1 MALVSALF
9 WLIRSLIAPRTSLVA
24 ENLALRQ
31 QLTVLNRKIHRPQ
44 LHRRDRFF
52 WVILSRFWKN
62 WREVLIIVKPETV
75 IKWHRQGF
83 KLYWRWKS
91 KAPVGRPKIDKE
103 IRELIKRM
111 SLENPLWGTPRIQS
125 ELRLLGFDLAESTVA
140 KYRVRGS
147 ASPSQTWKTFLA
159 NHAKQIAAIDFGAV
173 PTLTFRNLYCFI
185 ILLHDRRKVIH
196 FNVTAHPTAEWT
208 ARQLIEAF
216 PEDSAPR
223 YLLRDRDQIY
233 GEDFRLRVQGMQIE
247 EVITAPRSPFQNPY
261 AERVWLNSPRVS
273 RSSDHHRRRS
283 LAPSLARLLRLL
295 SQLSPAS
302 GIGEELADSARS
314 RRASEGQ
321 GHLNS
326 TSRRFASLLPTSRL
340 TLAIRLAPGD
350 IDQINGETAS
360 AGRDSC
366 ASLQTYAPST

>member
-1 MALVSALF
+1 
-9 WLIRSLIAPRTSLVA
+9 
-24 ENLALRQ
+24 
-31 QLTVLNRKIHRPQ
+31 
-44 LHRRDRFF
+44 
-52 WVILSRFWKN
+52 VILSQLWKN
-62 WREVLIIVKPETV
+62 WREVLLIVKPETV

-83 KLYWRWKS
+83 KLYWRWMS
-91 KAPVGRPKIDKE
+91 RAPVGRPKIDRE

-147 ASPSQTWKTFLA
+147 PSPSQTWKMFLA
-159 NHAKQIAAIDFGAV
+159 NHAKQIAAIDFFTV

-185 ILLHDRRKVIH
+185 ILLHDRRKVVH

-233 GEDFRLRVQGMQIE
+233 GEEFRLRVKGMQIE

-261 AERVWLNSPRVS
+261 AERVIGSIRRECLDHVIIIGEDQLRRILRDYLDYYHNSRTHEALETYSPTPREIEAPAKGKVIAVPQVGGL
-273 RSSDHHRRRS
+273 HHRY
-283 LAPSLARLLRLL
+283 
-295 SQLSPAS
+295 
-302 GIGEELADSARS
+302 
-314 RRASEGQ
+314 RRA
-321 GHLNS
+321 
-326 TSRRFASLLPTSRL
+326 A
-340 TLAIRLAPGD
+340 
-350 IDQINGETAS
+350 
-360 AGRDSC
+360 
-366 ASLQTYAPST
+366 

>member
-1 MALVSALF
+1 MVLVSALF
-9 WLIRSLIAPRTSLVA
+9 LLIRSLIVSRKALAV

-31 QLTVLNRKIHRPQ
+31 QLAILNRKIHRPQ

-52 WVILSRFWKN
+52 WVILSRLWKN

-75 IKWHRQGF
+75 IRWHRQGF

-140 KYRVRGS
+140 KYRVRGRT
-147 ASPSQTWKTFLA
+147 SPSQTWKTFLT
-159 NHAKQIAAIDFGAV
+159 NHAKQIAAVDFFTI

-185 ILLHDRRKVIH
+185 ILLHDRRQVVH
-196 FNVTAHPTAEWT
+196 FNVTAHPTAEWA

-233 GEDFRLRVQGMQIE
+233 GEEFRLRVKGMQIE

-261 AERVWLNSPRVS
+261 AERVIGSIRRECL
-273 RSSDHHRRRS
+273 DH
-283 LAPSLARLLRLL
+283 
-295 SQLSPAS
+295 QII
-302 GIGEELADSARS
+302 IGEGQLRRILRDYLNYMPISVSTAQEHRS
-314 RRASEGQ
+314 RMWR
-321 GHLNS
+321 
-326 TSRRFASLLPTSRL
+326 
-340 TLAIRLAPGD
+340 
-350 IDQINGETAS
+350 
-360 AGRDSC
+360 
-366 ASLQTYAPST
+366 

>member
-1 MALVSALF
+1 
-9 WLIRSLIAPRTSLVA
+9 
-24 ENLALRQ
+24 
-31 QLTVLNRKIHRPQ
+31 
-44 LHRRDRFF
+44 
-52 WVILSRFWKN
+52 
-62 WREVLIIVKPETV
+62 LIIVKPETV
-75 IKWHRQGF
+75 IKWHRLGF

-91 KAPVGRPKIDKE
+91 KAPAGRPKIDKE

-111 SLENPLWGTPRIQS
+111 SLENPLWGMPWIQS

-159 NHAKQIAAIDFGAV
+159 NHAKQIAANDFFTV

-233 GEDFRLRVQGMQIE
+233 GEEFRLRVQGMQIE

-261 AERVWLNSPRVS
+261 TERVWLNSPRVS

-302 GIGEELADSARS
+302 GIGEELADSTRS

-326 TSRRFASLLPTSRL
+326 TSRLFASLLPTSRL

>member
-31 QLTVLNRKIHRPQ
+31 QLAVLNRKVRRPQ

-52 WVILSRFWKN
+52 WVILSQLWKN
-62 WREVLIIVKPETV
+62 WRQVLIIVKPETV

-83 KLYWRWKS
+83 NLYWRWKS

-125 ELRLLGFDLAESTVA
+125 ELRLLGIYLAESTVA

-159 NHAKQIAAIDFGAV
+159 NHAMQIAAIDFFTV

-185 ILLHDRRKVIH
+185 ILLHDRRKVVH

-208 ARQLIEAF
+208 ARQIIEAF
-216 PEDSAPR
+216 PADSAPR

-233 GEDFRLRVQGMQIE
+233 RAEFRLRVQGMQIE
-247 EVITAPRSPFQNPY
+247 EVITAPRSPVQNPY
-261 AERVWLNSPRVS
+261 AERVIGSIRRECLDHLIIIGEDHLRRALRDYFDYYHSSRPHQGLERNSPIPREVEGPAKGKVIS
-273 RSSDHHRRRS
+273 IPQVGGLHHCY
-283 LAPSLARLLRLL
+283 
-295 SQLSPAS
+295 
-302 GIGEELADSARS
+302 
-314 RRASEGQ
+314 RRA
-321 GHLNS
+321 
-326 TSRRFASLLPTSRL
+326 A
-340 TLAIRLAPGD
+340 
-350 IDQINGETAS
+350 
-360 AGRDSC
+360 
-366 ASLQTYAPST
+366 